1 MKISWGAIIT
11 FISLLIITV
20 SALVGIFTILNIL
33 FTLPLLADVVLT
45 AIPNYWYSRYSN
57 CHRHIP
63 ICTSN
68 LYS

>member
-33 FTLPLLADVVLT
+33 FTFPLLADVVLT
-45 AIPNYWYSRYSN
+45 AIIGCGLPTLSFVMVLIEEGK
-57 CHRHIP
+57 H
-63 ICTSN
+63 
-68 LYS
+68 

>member
-33 FTLPLLADVVLT
+33 FTLPLLVDIVLT
-45 AIPNYWYSRYSN
+45 AIIGCGLPTLSLVM
-57 CHRHIP
+57 
-63 ICTSN
+63 N
-68 LYS
+68 LNEEGKH

>member
-33 FTLPLLADVVLT
+33 FTLPLLVDVVLT
-45 AIPNYWYSRYSN
+45 AIIGCGLPTLSFVMILVEEGK
-57 CHRHIP
+57 H
-63 ICTSN
+63 
-68 LYS
+68 

>member
-33 FTLPLLADVVLT
+33 FTLPLLVDIVLT
-45 AIPNYWYSRYSN
+45 AIIG
-57 CHRHIP
+57 CGLP
-63 ICTSN
+63 ILSFVMI
-68 LYS
+68 LIEEGKY

>member
-33 FTLPLLADVVLT
+33 FTFPLLVDVVLT
-45 AIPNYWYSRYSN
+45 AIIGCGLPTLSFVMILIEEGK
-57 CHRHIP
+57 H
-63 ICTSN
+63 
-68 LYS
+68 

>member
-11 FISLLIITV
+11 FISLLIITI

-45 AIPNYWYSRYSN
+45 AIIGCGLPTLSFVMILIEEGK
-57 CHRHIP
+57 H
-63 ICTSN
+63 
-68 LYS
+68 

>member
-33 FTLPLLADVVLT
+33 FTLPLLVDVVLT
-45 AIPNYWYSRYSN
+45 AIIGCGLPTLSFVMVLIEEGK
-57 CHRHIP
+57 H
-63 ICTSN
+63 
-68 LYS
+68 

>member
-33 FTLPLLADVVLT
+33 FTLPLLVDVVLT
-45 AIPNYWYSRYSN
+45 AIIG
-57 CHRHIP
+57 CGLP
-63 ICTSN
+63 ILSFVMI
-68 LYS
+68 LIEEGKH

>member
-33 FTLPLLADVVLT
+33 FTLPLLVDVVLT
-45 AIPNYWYSRYSN
+45 AIIGCGLPTLSFVMILIEEGK
-57 CHRHIP
+57 H
-63 ICTSN
+63 
-68 LYS
+68 

>member
-33 FTLPLLADVVLT
+33 FTLPLLVDVVLT
-45 AIPNYWYSRYSN
+45 AIIGCGLPTLSFVMILIEEGK
-57 CHRHIP
+57 HE
-63 ICTSN
+63 
-68 LYS
+68 

>member
-33 FTLPLLADVVLT
+33 FTLPLLVDVVLT
-45 AIPNYWYSRYSN
+45 AIIGCGLPTLSFVMILIEEGN
-57 CHRHIP
+57 H
-63 ICTSN
+63 
-68 LYS
+68 

>member
-33 FTLPLLADVVLT
+33 FTLSLLADVVLT
-45 AIPNYWYSRYSN
+45 AIIGCGLPTLSFVMILIEEGK
-57 CHRHIP
+57 H
-63 ICTSN
+63 
-68 LYS
+68 

>member
-33 FTLPLLADVVLT
+33 FTLPLLVDVVLT
-45 AIPNYWYSRYSN
+45 AIIG
-57 CHRHIP
+57 CGLP
-63 ICTSN
+63 ILSFVVI
-68 LYS
+68 LIEEGKH